1 MRGGGFFI
9 YFLKPHTFD
18 QCACGITCKLNY
30 KNAISFINDEELQIQ
45 AELHGIS
52 HTYIERKVLE
62 APLLRT
68 TYCCSDGSSTIC
80 RSRL

>member
-1 MRGGGFFI
+1 MGYLSHTPSINAHMRMH
-9 YFLKPHTFD
+9 LANLT
-18 QCACGITCKLNY
+18 TN
-30 KNAISFINDEELQIQ
+30 NAISLKNDEELQIQ

-68 TYCCSDGSSTIC
+68 TYCCMDGGSTVC
-80 RSRL
+80 RSWYKRL